1 MATLQT
7 ADLPSEDSADEDYE
21 DSDSSH
27 EVVKEKETAKD
38 ALKQRNKQLK
48 KQHRKQEALQTF
60 MEMKEEAE
68 DLELSRQSREDDFMR
83 QFHVRY
89 PDSVKLKDVAVVE
102 ADLAKYCEKQKRHK
116 APLTHEGREE
126 GEEVDVE
133 EAVTEVNNADT
144 VHVTEIVNFAGR
156 QTENKRIVAK
166 NSSEHKQVLERQKR
180 AEKKALGGGLALVE
194 RMMQEANKP
203 RVINSLEK

>member
-89 PDSVKLKDVAVVE
+89 PDSVKLK
-102 ADLAKYCEKQKRHK
+102 EKQKRHK